1 MLQEILAILKT
12 VIQIRHRLLGF
23 YVDFMEALVHVVNI
37 VSTSAGRKQ
46 QKMRL
51 TLGLLMNRDNLLA
64 QSLSLLQVPDC
75 FYSLDDLTSL

>member
-1 MLQEILAILKT
+1 MLQEVLAILKT

-23 YVDFMEALVHVVNI
+23 YVDFMEALVHVVN
-37 VSTSAGRKQ
+37 VVPTSTGRQQ

-75 FYSLDDLTSL
+75 FSSLDDFTSL